1 MRARKHRGAGHAQFA
16 RAMCCVVLLIF
27 SPLSQANSVVYGSYD
42 LPDVVVGED
51 LRGGWYEVGGPLGA
65 FGTWNVLFGA
75 DLYRSLVVTGNDA
88 PGVLSALV
96 SEPVPVLGADGQLTV
111 TALSAVDGGFRG
123 RVSVSYVWLGGGEP
137 GPQTYQM
144 LDDGFN
150 EVGYGETVL
159 AVPAVPEPE
168 IAVLSLL
175 GGGLLALR
183 TRRKPRP

>member
-1 MRARKHRGAGHAQFA
+1 MSVGSFGRGAN
-16 RAMCCVVLLIF
+16 RAVAAGVVMAGLIF
-27 SPLSQANSVVYGSYD
+27 SPMVQADVVLYGVYD
-42 LPDVVVGED
+42 LPDVVAGED

-75 DLYRSLVVTGNDA
+75 DLYRSLAVTGNDA